1 MKNKFKN
8 IKIKIN
14 IKKSE
19 ILNKWQILIAKRD
32 QNPERSKFR
41 YGELLPDIITK
52 SKVVLLY

>member
-1 MKNKFKN
+1 MTD
-8 IKIKIN
+8 
-14 IKKSE
+14 SH
-19 ILNKWQILIAKRD
+19 AKRD